1 MSKFNFPSIKE
12 TNDLSNLRK
21 EVRNF
26 ITKSL
31 NDKDFEPSAD
41 AWVFSASPDFSKKLG
56 SMGWLGMSFPKKYG
70 GNERTALERY
80 VVTEELLASGAP
92 VAAHWIADRQSG
104 SQILRYGNEEQK
116 KSIIP
121 KITAGECFFA
131 IGMSEPDSGSDLA
144 SVKTKATKIEN
155 GWNLEGRKIWSTG
168 AHLSNYMIVLA
179 RTSPASEK
187 NRHEGLSQF
196 LVDLSLPNVSV
207 KGIPDMTGQ
216 RHFNKTLFDNVVL
229 SEDALLGVEGKGW
242 SQVVGELALERS
254 GPERFLSHFTLLES
268 FINEFRDILIKSGSK
283 LIGKLIAELQTLRR
297 MSFSIASMLQ
307 NGESPETQ
315 AAFVK
320 ELGNKFEKTMVET
333 LREFSNIIPLYEW
346 PSQLQNLFEDATLR
360 IPSNSLRGGTTCLLY
375 TSPSP
380 RDQRGSRM
388 PSSA

>member
-1 MSKFNFPSIKE
+1 MSKFNFPSIEE
-12 TNDLSNLRK
+12 TNDLSELRK
-21 EVRNF
+21 DVRSF
-26 ITKSL
+26 ITNSL
-31 NDKDFEPSAD
+31 NDKEFEPSAD
-41 AWVFSASPDFSKKLG
+41 AWVFSANPQFSKKLG

-104 SQILRYGNEEQK
+104 SQILRYGSEEQK

-121 KITAGECFFA
+121 KITSGECFFA

-216 RHFNKTLFDNVVL
+216 RHFNETLFDNVIL

-268 FINEFRDILIKSGSK
+268 FINEFKDILIKSGSK

-320 ELGNKFEKTMVET
+320 ELGNKFEKMMVET

-360 IPSNSLRGGTTCLLY
+360 IPSNSLRGGTTEIM
-375 TSPSP
+375 
-380 RDQRGSRM
+380 RGIIARQLGLR
-388 PSSA
+388 

>member
-1 MSKFNFPSIKE
+1 MSKLNFPYIKE

-21 EVRNF
+21 DVRNF
-26 ITKSL
+26 ITNSL
-31 NDKDFEPSAD
+31 NDKEFEPTAD
-41 AWVFSASPDFSKKLG
+41 AWVFSASPEFSKKLG
-56 SMGWLGMSFPKKYG
+56 SLGWLGMSFPKKYG

-104 SQILRYGNEEQK
+104 SQILRYGSEEQK

-144 SVKTKATKIEN
+144 SVKTRATKIEN

-168 AHLSNYMIVLA
+168 AHISNYMIVLA

-216 RHFNKTLFDNVVL
+216 RHFNETLFDNVIL
-229 SEDALLGVEGKGW
+229 SKDALLGVEGKGW

-254 GPERFLSHFTLLES
+254 GPERFLSHFSLLES
-268 FINEFRDILIKSGSK
+268 FINEFKNILLKSGSK

-307 NGESPETQ
+307 SGEAPETQ

-320 ELGNKFEKTMVET
+320 ELGNKFEKTMIET
-333 LREFSNIIPLYEW
+333 LREFSSIIPLYEW

-360 IPSNSLRGGTTCLLY
+360 IPSNSLRGGTTEIMKGIIARQLGL
-375 TSPSP
+375 
-380 RDQRGSRM
+380 R
-388 PSSA
+388 

>member
-26 ITKSL
+26 ITNSL
-31 NDKDFEPSAD
+31 NDKEFEPSAD

-70 GNERTALERY
+70 GNQRTALERY

-104 SQILRYGNEEQK
+104 SQILRYGSEEQK

-121 KITAGECFFA
+121 KITSGECFFA

-155 GWNLEGRKIWSTG
+155 GWSLEGRKIWSTG

-216 RHFNKTLFDNVVL
+216 RHFNETLFDNVIL

-320 ELGNKFEKTMVET
+320 ELGNKFEKMMVET

-360 IPSNSLRGGTTCLLY
+360 IPSNSLRGGTTEIM
-375 TSPSP
+375 
-380 RDQRGSRM
+380 RGIIARQLGLR
-388 PSSA
+388 

>member
-1 MSKFNFPSIKE
+1 MSKFNFPYIKE
-12 TNDLSNLRK
+12 TNDLSKLRK
-21 EVRNF
+21 DVRNF
-26 ITKSL
+26 ITNSL
-31 NDKDFEPSAD
+31 NDKEFEPTAD
-41 AWVFSASPDFSKKLG
+41 AWVFSASPEFSKKLG

-116 KSIIP
+116 RLIIP
-121 KITAGECFFA
+121 KITSGECFFA

-168 AHLSNYMIVLA
+168 AHISNYMIVLA

-216 RHFNKTLFDNVVL
+216 RHFNETLFDNVIL

-268 FINEFRDILIKSGSK
+268 FINEFKNILIKSGSK

-360 IPSNSLRGGTTCLLY
+360 IPSNSLRGGTTEIMKGIIARQLGL
-375 TSPSP
+375 
-380 RDQRGSRM
+380 R
-388 PSSA
+388 

>member
-1 MSKFNFPSIKE
+1 MSKFNFPYIKE
-12 TNDLSNLRK
+12 TNDLSKLRK
-21 EVRNF
+21 DVRNF
-26 ITKSL
+26 ITNSL
-31 NDKDFEPSAD
+31 NDKEFEPTAD
-41 AWVFSASPDFSKKLG
+41 AWVFSASPEFSKKLG

-104 SQILRYGNEEQK
+104 SQILRYGSEEQK

-121 KITAGECFFA
+121 KITSGECFFA

-168 AHLSNYMIVLA
+168 AHISNYMIVLA

-216 RHFNKTLFDNVVL
+216 RHFNETLFDNVIL

-268 FINEFRDILIKSGSK
+268 FINEFKNILIKSGSK

-333 LREFSNIIPLYEW
+333 LREFSSIIPLYEW

-360 IPSNSLRGGTTCLLY
+360 IPSNSLRGGTTEIMKGIIARQLGL
-375 TSPSP
+375 
-380 RDQRGSRM
+380 R
-388 PSSA
+388 

>member
-21 EVRNF
+21 DVRSF
-26 ITKSL
+26 ITKSI
-31 NDKDFEPSAD
+31 NNKEFEPSAD

-104 SQILRYGNEEQK
+104 SQILRYGSEEQK

-121 KITAGECFFA
+121 KITSGECFFA

-216 RHFNKTLFDNVVL
+216 RHFNETLFDNVIL

-268 FINEFRDILIKSGSK
+268 FINEFKDILIKSGSK

-320 ELGNKFEKTMVET
+320 ELGNKFEKMMVET

-360 IPSNSLRGGTTCLLY
+360 IPSNSLRGGTTEIM
-375 TSPSP
+375 
-380 RDQRGSRM
+380 RGIIARQLGLR
-388 PSSA
+388 

>member
-1 MSKFNFPSIKE
+1 MSKFNFPYIKE
-12 TNDLSNLRK
+12 TNDLSKLRK
-21 EVRNF
+21 DVRNF
-26 ITKSL
+26 ITNSL
-31 NDKDFEPSAD
+31 NDKEFEPTAD
-41 AWVFSASPDFSKKLG
+41 AWVFSASPEFSKKLG

-104 SQILRYGNEEQK
+104 SQILRYGSEEQK

-144 SVKTKATKIEN
+144 SVKTRATKIEN

-168 AHLSNYMIVLA
+168 AHISNYMIVLA

-216 RHFNKTLFDNVVL
+216 RHFNETLFDNVIL
-229 SEDALLGVEGKGW
+229 SKDALLGVEGKGW

-254 GPERFLSHFTLLES
+254 GPERFLSHFSLLES
-268 FINEFRDILIKSGSK
+268 FINEFKNILLKSGSK

-360 IPSNSLRGGTTCLLY
+360 IPSNSLRGGTTEIMKGIIARQLGL
-375 TSPSP
+375 
-380 RDQRGSRM
+380 R
-388 PSSA
+388 

>member
-1 MSKFNFPSIKE
+1 MSKFNFPSIRE
-12 TNDLSNLRK
+12 TNDLSELRK
-21 EVRNF
+21 DVRSF

-31 NDKDFEPSAD
+31 NDKEFEPSAD
-41 AWVFSASPDFSKKLG
+41 AWVFSASPHFSKKLG

-70 GNERTALERY
+70 GNQRTALERY

-104 SQILRYGNEEQK
+104 SQILRYGSEEQK

-121 KITAGECFFA
+121 KITSGECFFA

-144 SVKTKATKIEN
+144 SVKTRATKIEN

-216 RHFNKTLFDNVVL
+216 RHFNETLFDNVIL

-268 FINEFRDILIKSGSK
+268 FINEFKDILIKSGSK

-320 ELGNKFEKTMVET
+320 ELGNKFEKMMVET

-360 IPSNSLRGGTTCLLY
+360 IPSNSLRGGTTEIM
-375 TSPSP
+375 
-380 RDQRGSRM
+380 RGIIARQLGLR
-388 PSSA
+388 

>member
-12 TNDLSNLRK
+12 TNDLSELRK
-21 EVRNF
+21 DVRSF
-26 ITKSL
+26 ITNSL
-31 NDKDFEPSAD
+31 NDKEFEPSAD
-41 AWVFSASPDFSKKLG
+41 AWVFSANPQFSKKLG

-104 SQILRYGNEEQK
+104 SQILRYGSEEQK

-121 KITAGECFFA
+121 KITSGECFFA

-155 GWNLEGRKIWSTG
+155 GWSLEGRKIWSTG

-216 RHFNKTLFDNVVL
+216 RHFNETLFDNVIL

-268 FINEFRDILIKSGSK
+268 FINEFKDILIKSGSK

-320 ELGNKFEKTMVET
+320 ELGNKFEKMMVET

-346 PSQLQNLFEDATLR
+346 PSQLQSLFEDATLR
-360 IPSNSLRGGTTCLLY
+360 IPSNSLRGGTTEIM
-375 TSPSP
+375 
-380 RDQRGSRM
+380 RGIIARQLGLR
-388 PSSA
+388 